1 MVVFRC
7 QFTYHF
13 RQVAVLTEFF
23 DLAQQLL

>member
-23 DLAQQLL
+23 DLARQLL